1 MKKTYLFTLLFCSI
15 ISFGQIRSVST
26 KVQELSSQK
35 EFKSYDLFSVDNN
48 VYKATKYFTS
58 ATDVTVLNLDETQ
71 LQRLLTEAPE
81 YIEVTIP
88 YYNEMVEVELFKQ
101 NIFTESFIA
110 KDEQG
115 NLLDFALGEYYR
127 GAIKGD
133 HESLAAISFFEGEV
147 MGVIS
152 SYEHGNIT
160 VGRSADRQDFIS
172 YSDKNL
178 LGENP
183 FVCGVDDLPEHPNTP
198 VIDFDPEMMSTTM
211 TENCV
216 KIYYEIAYRPFQQN
230 NYNVQNTIN
239 WITGIH
245 NNIATLY
252 ANDNI
257 NIALHELKIWT
268 SNDPYDGSYGENLE
282 EFKNTVTEFN
292 GDLAHLVNNPSTTS
306 VAYMNSLCTDWRY
319 AYSGINM
326 SYSQVPTYSWTI
338 MAMTHEMGHSL
349 GSPHTHACAWNG
361 NNTAI
366 DGCGPA
372 AGFGEGCNAPLP
384 TNGGTIMSY
393 CHLTSAGINFLN
405 GFGDQP
411 GALIRSTVDSKP
423 CLGTDCSCQSTI
435 QDLGITYLDGGQI
448 QVQITDDASF
458 EWQYKVYPYGA
469 TNTGDWQTTTDQD
482 FVLSGLSPNM
492 YYELL
497 VTNLCGDLEGGLK
510 KEIILTGD
518 FCDGTLFTDT
528 GGSGGTYQNNQHFTK
543 TFYPAT
549 SSHKVSLNF
558 TRIGL
563 QTEQDFMYVYNG
575 DSTDAPLFDGG
586 TITGNNNPGPSFTS
600 THSTGAITIEF
611 ISNGSGTAYGW
622 EAVVDCEAVLS
633 VEDITIANG
642 VMVYPNPASSVLNID
657 AKTEILSVRIN
668 DASGKLV
675 LNRNTQSV
683 KESVN
688 VAHLPQGVYILT
700 VELKGKT
707 VTKKIIKK

>member
-1 MKKTYLFTLLFCSI
+1 MKKTFLFTLLFCSI

-26 KVQELSSQK
+26 KVQELNSQK

-115 NLLDFALGEYYR
+115 NLLDFTLGEYYR

-133 HESLAAISFFEGEV
+133 HESLAAISFFEGDV

-178 LGENP
+178 LGQNP
-183 FVCGVDDLPEHPNTP
+183 FECGVDDMAFDHTP
-198 VIDFDPEMMSTTM
+198 VEFDPEMMSTTM

-216 KIYYEIAYRPFQQN
+216 KIYYEIAYRPYQMN
-230 NYNVQNTIN
+230 SYNVQNTIN

-282 EFKNTVTEFN
+282 QFKNTVTEFN

-361 NNTAI
+361 NDTAI

-448 QVQITDDASF
+448 QVQITDDASS

-469 TNTGDWQTTTDQD
+469 TNTGDWQTTTDQN

-549 SSHKVSLNF
+549 SSHKVSLDF